1 MGSGVRAILPDV
13 DFGGVDLANL
23 LLWLVVLLFSLSVHE
38 SAHAWSADRL
48 GDPTARMLGRVT
60 LNPISHID
68 PIGTLL
74 FPVLT
79 SLLGGVIFGWAK
91 PVPVNP
97 FNLAKPRFHHALI
110 AAAGP
115 ASNVLLALVCLAGL
129 QVLVTGFSDRT
140 LGSTG
145 ILFALVEM
153 FRIGLLLN
161 VVLAV
166 FNLFP
171 IPPLDGGWILAG
183 VLPESMARWVDA
195 IRPYGFVL
203 LVVLLYS
210 GVFYAVL
217 GPVLAAVWSL
227 IPS

>member
-115 ASNVLLALVCLAGL
+115 ASNVLLGLVCLAGL

>member
-1 MGSGVRAILPDV
+1 M

>member
-23 LLWLVVLLFSLSVHE
+23 LLWLVVLLFSLSVPE